1 MQVRQQKLRDQSEK
15 DGSQRSEGNKA
26 RTDLIKEI
34 YKQQRYSKN
43 ETTMTYIHF
52 IVHLGILPF
61 HDDDDDDMQKH
72 SYDRIEN

>member
-1 MQVRQQKLRDQSEK
+1 MRRQKLRDQSEK

-26 RTDLIKEI
+26 RTDLIKDI
-34 YKQQRYSKN
+34 FKQQRYSKN

-52 IVHLGILPF
+52 IVHLRMLPF
-61 HDDDDDDMQKH
+61 HDDDDDMQKH